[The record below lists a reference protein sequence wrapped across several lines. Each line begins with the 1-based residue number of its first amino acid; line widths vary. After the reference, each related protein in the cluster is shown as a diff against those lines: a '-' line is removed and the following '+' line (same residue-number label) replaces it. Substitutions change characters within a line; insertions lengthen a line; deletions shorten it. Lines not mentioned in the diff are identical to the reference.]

1 MIIHHGSEDSL
12 DKDVYVVI
20 PEPILNLQECK
31 VLCESY
37 IGLNANLICITDGQL
52 SWCYKGT
59 LDECNNSILA
69 TYNLHKEN
77 TEPCPITSPMT
88 RDWRLKLDRTVRG
101 LLSYFSRTEHRVA
114 IKAAL
119 KSDSLSEKL
128 DALKLINLQAIPN
141 FGKKGENKD
150 VYKFIA
156 FQIVQTCSLIEYGDE
171 IFTKQMASRNSPE
184 LHKYLYR
191 EVTDPAGTKD
201 LNDALGLFIFIAY
214 IYSF

>member
-12 DKDVYVVI
+12 DKDVYVVL
-20 PEPILNLQECK
+20 PHPIFNIQECK

-37 IGLNANLICITDGQL
+37 IAYNANLICIDDGQV

-59 LDECNNSILA
+59 VDECNNSILA
-69 TYNLHKEN
+69 TYKLHPDN
-77 TEPCPITSPMT
+77 TEPCPILAPVA
-88 RDWRLKLDRTVRG
+88 RDRRLKLDRTIRG
-101 LLSYFSRTEHRVA
+101 LLTYFSRTEHRVA

-119 KSDSLSEKL
+119 KSSSLSEKL
-128 DALKLINLQAIPN
+128 DALRLIDLRNIPD

-156 FQIVQTCSLIEYGDE
+156 FQLIQTCSLIESGDE
-171 IFTKQMASRNSPE
+171 IFTKQMASKQSPE

-191 EVTDPAGTKD
+191 EISDPLDTSD
-201 LNDALGLFIFIAY
+201 LNDALDLFIFIAY

>member
-12 DKDVYVVI
+12 DTDVYVVV

-37 IGLNANLICITDGQL
+37 KDYNANLICIENGQVI
-52 SWCYKGT
+52 WCYKGT
-59 LDECNNSILA
+59 IDECNNSILA
-69 TYNLHKEN
+69 TYSLHKEN
-77 TEPCPITSPMT
+77 TQLCPITVTMP
-88 RDWRLKLDRTVRG
+88 RDWRLKVDRTIRG

-119 KSDSLSEKL
+119 RSDCLREKL
-128 DALKLINLQAIPN
+128 EALRLIRIQDIPD

-156 FQIVQTCSLIEYGDE
+156 FQIAQTCSLIETGHE
-171 IFTKQMASRNSPE
+171 IFTKQMASEYDPQLRP
-184 LHKYLYR
+184 YLYR
-191 EVTDPAGTKD
+191 EVTDPKD
-201 LNDALGLFIFIAY
+201 TEYLNSTLDLFIFIVY

>member
-12 DKDVYVVI
+12 DKDVYVVLN
-20 PEPILNLQECK
+20 EPILNLQECK

-37 IGLNANLICITDGQL
+37 KDYNANLICIDNGQI

-69 TYNLHKEN
+69 TYSLHTEN
-77 TEPCPITSPMT
+77 IQPCPITSPIL

-101 LLSYFSRTEHRVA
+101 LLTYFSRTEHRVA

-119 KSDSLSEKL
+119 RSDCLRTKL
-128 DALKLINLQAIPN
+128 EALRLIRIQDIPD

-171 IFTKQMASRNSPE
+171 IFTKQMASRHSPE

-191 EVTDPAGTKD
+191 EVTDPKDTGD
-201 LNDALGLFIFIAY
+201 LNDALDLFIFISY